1 MENSIENNIEND
13 MENNMEND
21 MKNSIENNIEN
32 DMKNSIE
39 NNIKN
44 SIENINKDIE
54 DAQYVLIG
62 IGSGLIKKNATKEQN
77 EQYTAILNAMAKKF
91 EKNNYFILYSGTSD
105 VVRNSSLNEKRIS
118 CPMIEN
124 ENEEK
129 QWDFYNKW
137 ISSSLSKKIV
147 IIEIAE
153 GFNNPN
159 IIRWPFEK
167 ITMINDK
174 ARMYRVN
181 STFYQVPK
189 EIAEKAAAI
198 KTDEMDFLKELVG
211 GC

>member
-1 MENSIENNIEND
+1 MQTYKSVPFLQIMTESSNHF
-13 MENNMEND
+13 
-21 MKNSIENNIEN
+21 
-32 DMKNSIE
+32 
-39 NNIKN
+39 
-44 SIENINKDIE
+44 
-54 DAQYVLIG
+54 
-62 IGSGLIKKNATKEQN
+62 TRKE
-77 EQYTAILNAMAKKF
+77 K
-91 EKNNYFILYSGTSD
+91 
-105 VVRNSSLNEKRIS
+105 
-118 CPMIEN
+118 EN

-159 IIRWPFEK
+159 VIRWPFEK

>member
-1 MENSIENNIEND
+1 
-13 MENNMEND
+13 MEND
-21 MKNSIENNIEN
+21 MKNSIETNIEN
-32 DMKNSIE
+32 DMKNNIE

-44 SIENINKDIE
+44 NIENINKDIE

-105 VVRNSSLNEKRIS
+105 VVRNSSLNEKRLS
-118 CPMIEN
+118 CPMIET

-159 IIRWPFEK
+159 VIRWPFEK